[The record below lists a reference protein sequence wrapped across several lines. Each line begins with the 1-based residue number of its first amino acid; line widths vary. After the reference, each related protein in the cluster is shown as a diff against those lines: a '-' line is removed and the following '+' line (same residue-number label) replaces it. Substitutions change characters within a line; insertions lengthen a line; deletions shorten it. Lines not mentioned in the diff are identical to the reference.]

1 MPLKDSSRLRMTCH
15 LQIAQAQLERA
26 GNIHHRLLH
35 RNESPG
41 TTVDFPCDKKDPY
54 NGFIRDETADN
65 LIESQVPSNKD
76 NSQVASPSCPPGS
89 QRKVAVATESAGNN
103 PEGASA
109 AAKVAAEVAAKLAA
123 SSSSAAMLTSVLSS
137 LAAEE
142 ANGGVQSSSYSPDK
156 VRPLEKRPRLDS
168 SSEVVSAPDPPAY
181 PLPPP
186 MPQYF
191 SSPVVPLPYAYQ
203 SILPPPPPP
212 PLQGRVMMK
221 QHAVGLPPQPIPPG
235 CAPAAYQPFQV
246 SGMPYYSQPPLP
258 APPAPRQ

>member
-1 MPLKDSSRLRMTCH
+1 MLS

-26 GNIHHRLLH
+26 GSIHHRLLS

-41 TTVDFPCDKKDPY
+41 TTLDFPSDKKAPY
-54 NGFIRDETADN
+54 NGFNRDEPADMLN
-65 LIESQVPSNKD
+65 ESQVLPSNKD
-76 NSQVASPSCPPGS
+76 NGQVASPSCPPGS
-89 QRKVAVATESAGNN
+89 QRKVAVATEAAENN
-103 PEGASA
+103 PEGTS

-142 ANGGVQSSSYSPDK
+142 ANGGVQSSSYSPDRG
-156 VRPLEKRPRLDS
+156 RPLEKRLRRES
-168 SSEVVSAPDPPAY
+168 ISSEVVVPAPDPPPY

-186 MPQYF
+186 MPQYLT
-191 SSPVVPLPYAYQ
+191 SPLPYAYQ

-212 PLQGRVMMK
+212 PLQGRHVMMK
-221 QHAVGLPPQPIPPG
+221 QQQHSVGLLPQPIPPG
-235 CAPAAYQPFQV
+235 CAPAAYQPFQA